1 MRGRRRRAR
10 RWRAAAHPC
19 GSGGGGGG
27 AAGGLAARAAAAR
40 DGRAWRDPG
49 REAVPG
55 SRWGGVRCAAMRAG
69 GVRPVR
75 CGPVRA
81 VRCRAVRGRPIRD
94 TAVRSGADRHA
105 AVEFGEQPAA
115 QGRPDRGRE
124 RVGRRAAR
132 SPAPHAAGRVRRGRR
147 SCGGAGGRLPP
158 ADPRRV
164 AAGVPVPAGSG
175 WERRIGRS
183 AHECPPVAD
192 RRTDLVRSNGGLR
205 QGGAAPRRR
214 SPDRVVT
221 RSGRRPCRF

>member
-1 MRGRRRRAR
+1 MCSSDLSPLGWLLPGTGGRGATRGGRLGRIALGRIALGRGALCRDACRWGAVRCSRAR
-10 RWRAAAHPC
+10 CSRA
-19 GSGGGGGG
+19 
-27 AAGGLAARAAAAR
+27 
-40 DGRAWRDPG
+40 
-49 REAVPG
+49 
-55 SRWGGVRCAAMRAG
+55 RC
-69 GVRPVR
+69 
-75 CGPVRA
+75 RA
-81 VRCRAVRGRPIRD
+81 VRCRAVRARPIRD
-94 TAVRSGADRHA
+94 TAVRRGADRHA
-105 AVEFGEQPAA
+105 AVEFGEEPAA
-115 QGRPDRGRE
+115 QGRPDRGCE

-132 SPAPHAAGRVRRGRR
+132 SPAPHATGRVPCGRR

-175 WERRIGRS
+175 RERRIGRT